1 MKRMLT
7 VLVALVVTATICA
20 AELPSGYVQTE
31 YIESTGAQYIDSG
44 YTFDYTCRAELDF
57 QMTNTKGQQYLF
69 GASANALSVS
79 TYINGSAT
87 SGGKFTYTC
96 NNDANSNKPSSMVV
110 DKKRHTLVIDSLNG
124 KFTISGDTPVSMAMD
139 STRTKTSDFPLA
151 IFSTRMATVSAS
163 TDDKGIR
170 TDLTASM
177 RLYSFKIY
185 KNNELKCDFIPC
197 VDTVNSVVG
206 LYDLERGGFYPSEGS
221 QPFSGTVVPLA
232 IDAPAGTTVKQGG
245 VSDVA
250 LTVSGKGTV
259 WMTGNNTLQSV
270 DMSGM
275 AGTSVSVPGGTL
287 LFGSDSDG
295 QVSNVI
301 RSGDL
306 GVPAYST
313 LIFSNS
319 VTSVAGQLKGN
330 KSGRTIVKDGE
341 ITVNNVVTCN
351 GSTAAV
357 EWDDSPWLIFDGC
370 TASLNKGLI
379 SCNNGKFGHIV
390 VTNGAQVT
398 VAGGKVDFPA
408 GDIYLSGE
416 NSKLSGT
423 YTQYAFVLGGLL
435 RTRLFQSG
443 GTFSVGSGAGN
454 GIIGNKTEA
463 DVYLSGG
470 VFQIN
475 NSIDIGGGTT
485 GQGYV
490 YQTGGTFQLGG
501 DAYKT
506 LTIGKAGK
514 GYYEIS
520 GGTLSYNDKQKDL
533 NIAEAGYTGELRIL
547 GGVVKARKLV
557 GRGGNSTVIFNGG
570 EWQPTEATITDSL
583 TTLQMGSKGITISN
597 TTKDQTL
604 SQGIADWA
612 AHTTGAIVPDRYL
625 SAGALTVKKS
635 GRTLTLSATNTYSC
649 ATEVAQGTL
658 KTAMNDILPSTT
670 VLRIK
675 AGATL
680 DLNGTTQHVTGLC
693 GAGTVKNGTLVVSGY
708 VMPGLGDEGGTL
720 TFTGATV
727 TSDGFAM
734 YVKEDGTTT
743 GDISGALTLT
753 AKAKVTAVP
762 PANIKN
768 RQVSLSLGSGC
779 TLTANGVESGLKG
792 YIASIDGGKITLGK
806 PGIVIFVE

>member
-1 MKRMLT
+1 MNR
-7 VLVALVVTATICA
+7 
-20 AELPSGYVQTE
+20 PSGQLTSYVNL
-31 YIESTGAQYIDSG
+31 SG
-44 YTFDYTCRAELDF
+44 Y
-57 QMTNTKGQQYLF
+57 
-69 GASANALSVS
+69 
-79 TYINGSAT
+79 I
-87 SGGKFTYTC
+87 
-96 NNDANSNKPSSMVV
+96 
-110 DKKRHTLVIDSLNG
+110 
-124 KFTISGDTPVSMAMD
+124 
-139 STRTKTSDFPLA
+139 
-151 IFSTRMATVSAS
+151 
-163 TDDKGIR
+163 
-170 TDLTASM
+170 
-177 RLYSFKIY
+177 YSFKITDLSSQEVLR
-185 KNNELKCDFIPC
+185 ELVPC
-197 VDTVNSVVG
+197 RRNSDGVAG
-206 LYDLERGGFYPSEGS
+206 LYDLQGGEFYQSKGS
-221 QPFSGTVVPLA
+221 KPFTGPIVDLA
-232 IDAPAGTTVKQGG
+232 IDASAGTTVKQGG

-250 LTVSGKGTV
+250 LMVSGKGTV
-259 WMTGNNTLQSV
+259 WMTGDNTLQSV

-275 AGTSVSVPGGTL
+275 AGTSVSVLGGTL

-301 RSGDL
+301 RSGNL
-306 GVPAYST
+306 SVPAYST

-319 VTSVAGQLKGN
+319 VTSIAGELKGN
-330 KSGRTIVKDGE
+330 KSGHTIVKDGE

-351 GSTAAV
+351 GDTAAV
-357 EWDDSPWLIFDGC
+357 EWDDSPWLVFDGC
-370 TASLNKGLI
+370 TANLNKGLI
-379 SCNNGKFGHIV
+379 TCNNGKFGHIV
-390 VTNGAQVT
+390 VTNDAQIT
-398 VAGGKVDFPA
+398 VAGGKVDFTA
-408 GDIYLSGE
+408 GDIYLSGA

-423 YTQYAFVLGGLL
+423 YNQYTFVLGGLL

-443 GTFSVGSGAGN
+443 GTFSVGSSYGN
-454 GIIGNKTEA
+454 GVIGNKTEA
-463 DVYLSGG
+463 DIYLSGG

-475 NSIDIGGGTT
+475 NSTDIGGGSAS
-485 GQGYV
+485 GEGYV

-506 LTIGKAGK
+506 LTIGKVGK

-533 NIAEAGYTGELRIL
+533 NIAEAGSVGELRIL

-557 GRGGNSTVIFNGG
+557 GRGGNSTVTFNGG

-612 AHTTGAIVPDRYL
+612 AHTAGAIVPDRYL
-625 SAGALTVKKS
+625 SAGALTIKKS
-635 GRTLTLSATNTYSC
+635 GKTLTLSATNTYSC

-658 KTAMNDILPSTT
+658 KTAKDDVLPSTT

-720 TFTGATV
+720 TFTSATV

-734 YVKEDGTTT
+734 YVREDGTTT
-743 GDISGALTLT
+743 GDINGALTL
-753 AKAKVTAVP
+753 AEGAKVTAVNP
-762 PANIKN
+762 ENIKDKK
-768 RQVSLSLGSGC
+768 VSLTLG
-779 TLTANGVESGLKG
+779 
-792 YIASIDGGKITLGK
+792 DGGTLVANHVTSALDRYVARVSGKKIALGK
-806 PGIVIFVE
+806 PGLFLVIK